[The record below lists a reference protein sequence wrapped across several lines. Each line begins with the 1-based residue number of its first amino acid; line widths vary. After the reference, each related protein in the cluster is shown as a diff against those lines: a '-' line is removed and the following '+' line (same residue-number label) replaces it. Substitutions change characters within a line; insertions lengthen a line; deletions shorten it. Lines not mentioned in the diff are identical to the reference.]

1 MRIFI
6 ILLLTLNANIQAQ
19 TKDEL
24 VDEDRI
30 ENIWTVSYYSFENY
44 DDKQTYVVAS
54 VNGKIS
60 HGDRFSIMIPTQKA
74 EYCDYGK
81 SMTTFYTTAGNKN
94 IKKLHNKIIPAVFK
108 NENINIEIENTSK
121 FLLGDRVFI
130 SMGVNTLSNIK
141 NFFQNKNLVSLQ
153 LLDEQDFNVIDYFD
167 IKENS
172 FSLNGLDKAL
182 DRARNECLSIV
193 NKNHNIDKSFNMV
206 KN

>member
-6 ILLLTLNANIQAQ
+6 ILLLILNANIQAQ
-19 TKDEL
+19 TKNEL

-30 ENIWTVSYYSFENY
+30 ENVWTVSYYSFENY
-44 DDKQTYVVAS
+44 DDKQTYVGAS

-94 IKKLHNKIIPAVFK
+94 INKLQNKIIPAVFK
-108 NENINIEIENTSK
+108 DENINIEIENTSK
-121 FLLGDRVFI
+121 FLIGDRVFI

-141 NFFQNKNLVSLQ
+141 NFFNNKNLVSLQ
-153 LLDEQDFNVIDYFD
+153 LADKQDFKVSDYFD

-172 FSLNGLDKAL
+172 FSLNGLNQAL
-182 DRARNECLSIV
+182 SRARNACLNIV
-193 NKNHNIDKSFNMV
+193 KENDNIN
-206 KN
+206 